1 MLQLQLT
8 IMFILAL
15 CVAGC
20 ASSNQTMGF
29 EEARAMFAAR
39 GVQLGQPLPTLSLV
53 TLDGQPA
60 SIQSIQGDRPLVL
73 ITASLTCNVA
83 RRQQEDVN
91 ALREQFGDRIAVV
104 VVYTIDAHPK
114 GDPCPYTHKEW
125 VPEANIKDNVL
136 MPQPVT
142 LDDRVKLAREY
153 SERYCHGT
161 TVLVDTMDN
170 ASWIA
175 LGEAPNL
182 GLLIDR
188 DGIVRL
194 RQGWFE
200 MKEMEAAIRPL
211 VTGARVQP
219 AAGREPM

>member
-1 MLQLQLT
+1 MLQFHAAL
-8 IMFILAL
+8 ILLLVVAL
-15 CVAGC
+15 AGC
-20 ASSNQTMGF
+20 ANSNQTMGF

-39 GVQLGQPLPTLSLV
+39 GVQPGQPLPPHSLV
-53 TLDGQPA
+53 SLDGRPA
-60 SIQSIQGDRPLVL
+60 SIQSIQGERPLVI

-83 RRQQEDVN
+83 RRQQKDLN
-91 ALREQFGDRIAVV
+91 TLREKFGDRVAFV

-125 VPEANIKDNVL
+125 VPESNVKDNVL
-136 MPQPVT
+136 VPQPVT
-142 LDDRVKLAREY
+142 LDDRLALARQY
-153 SERYCHGT
+153 SDRYCHGT
-161 TVLVDTMDN
+161 TVLVDTMEN

-188 DGIVRL
+188 QGIVSL

-200 MKEMEAAIRPL
+200 PKEMETAISAML
-211 VTGARVQP
+211 KA
-219 AAGREPM
+219 